1 MSDEPDFEGFSPRVF
16 YVAQMLY
23 LYWQNGMKR
32 DIVDFNVIHGDA
44 AAICEHV
51 EQEFLEEWRQKK
63 ETPEDRER
71 RNLAHA
77 SQISDEKPH

>member
-1 MSDEPDFEGFSPRVF
+1 MSDSTQRETPDFEGFSPRVF

-51 EQEFLEEWRQKK
+51 EQEFLEEWTRAK
-63 ETPEDRER
+63 ETPEQRDQRE
-71 RNLAHA
+71 AKH
-77 SQISDEKPH
+77 S